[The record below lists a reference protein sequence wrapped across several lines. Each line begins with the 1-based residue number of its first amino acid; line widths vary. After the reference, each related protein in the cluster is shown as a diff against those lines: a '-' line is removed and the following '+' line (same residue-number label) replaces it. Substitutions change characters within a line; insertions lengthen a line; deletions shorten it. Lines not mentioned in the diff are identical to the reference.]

1 MPSTDDITITQTPLV
16 GGVNEAGRFSDKDA
30 VISSGKVTID
40 PTDPIKEIIV
50 LHSNLID
57 GIQITYNK
65 TDGTVAPSPI
75 HGTSAKATI
84 PNRNTISFSKGDI
97 ITEIS
102 GLHGVPA
109 ENPQIGHRVLQLK
122 FTIYNTGTK
131 TTRVQGPFGN
141 QNAPSATDFSF
152 STTGKFIG
160 IAGFAV
166 NVDISVAECTRK
178 GIQGGLYGLS
188 FFGTAADNQPGPGP
202 TPPKDIADGHYHI
215 VNRVGDSVLM
225 AGITGYDYLYAL
237 NPPFNLA
244 PFKEALYTW
253 SVMKVKNDTEGRYE
267 IYNKEP
273 TTRYIEPQGFSW
285 YPVIGSTENTVRV
298 LPVPNEPDWYFI
310 ACSSE
315 KNPFVLE
322 NAAKPGDV
330 IYPASYPYCKI
341 SSMDDRNSSQFWR
354 FDPVKEF

>member
-50 LHSNLID
+50 LHSNLI
-57 GIQITYNK
+57 GRHPNHA
-65 TDGTVAPSPI
+65 TV
-75 HGTSAKATI
+75 
-84 PNRNTISFSKGDI
+84 PNRNTISFSKGDT

-122 FTIYNTGTK
+122 FTIYNTGYQNHQSA
-131 TTRVQGPFGN
+131 RGS

-166 NVDISVAECTRK
+166 NVDISVAECTMK
-178 GIQGGLYGLS
+178 GIERGLYGLS

-202 TPPKDIADGHYHI
+202 TPLKDIADGHYHI

-225 AGITGYDYLYAL
+225 AGIAGYDY
-237 NPPFNLA
+237 
-244 PFKEALYTW
+244 LYTW

-322 NAAKPGDV
+322 NAAKPGDL
-330 IYPASYPYCKI
+330 IYPASCPYCKI